1 MSSQTKTETLI
12 LTREAAWMTVRFN
25 QPRIKNPLTREMTAD
40 LSAVIADLES
50 DRTVR
55 GVTFRGEGHTFC
67 AGGDLKAFREIFQ
80 GSASEDSIAAFS
92 RDAGDF
98 MRRLDSLP
106 QVTLMLVEGA
116 CMAGGLGLACCGD
129 LVLAHQD
136 ARFSLTETRIG
147 LLPAQIIPYIVNRM
161 GRRSARRFLVTAA
174 SVDGA
179 EAARIGLAD
188 FVAPDTEA
196 LEALE
201 KQVRTQVLRCAPGA
215 VADTK
220 ALLRSSDRDAPDV
233 YVARAADA
241 FASCMLGDE
250 AREGIASFVE
260 RRKPAW
266 AE

>member
-1 MSSQTKTETLI
+1 MRSETKTDTLI
-12 LTREAAWMTVRFN
+12 LSREASWMTVRFN
-25 QPRIKNPLTREMTAD
+25 QAQIKNALTREMTAD
-40 LSAVIADLES
+40 LNAVIADLES

-55 GVTFRGEGHTFC
+55 GVTFRGEGQTFC
-67 AGGDLKAFREIFQ
+67 AGGDLKAFHEIFQ
-80 GSASEDSIAAFS
+80 GSASQDTIAAFS

-98 MRRLDSLP
+98 MRRLDALP
-106 QVTLMLVEGA
+106 QVTVMLVEGA
-116 CMAGGLGLACCGD
+116 CMAGGFGLACCGD

-147 LLPAQIIPYIVNRM
+147 LVPAQIIPYIVHRM
-161 GRRSARRFLVTAA
+161 GRRNARRFMLTAA

-179 EAARIGLAD
+179 EAARVGLAD

-201 KQVRTQVLRCAPGA
+201 KQVRAQVLRCAPGA

-220 ALLRSSDRDAPDV
+220 ALLRSSARDTPDE
-233 YVARAADA
+233 YIARAADV
-241 FASCMLGDE
+241 FASRMLGEE

-266 AE
+266 SE

>member
-1 MSSQTKTETLI
+1 MSSETKIDTLI
-12 LTREAAWMTVRFN
+12 LTRETGWMTVRFN
-25 QPRIKNPLTREMTAD
+25 QPEIKNPLTREMTAD
-40 LSAVIADLES
+40 LNAVITALES

-80 GSASEDSIAAFS
+80 GEASEDTIAGFS

-116 CMAGGLGLACCGD
+116 CMAGGFGLACCGD
-129 LVLAHQD
+129 VVLAHQA

-147 LLPAQIIPYIVNRM
+147 LVPAQIIPYIVNRM
-161 GRRSARRFLVTAA
+161 GRRNARRFMLTAA
-174 SVDGA
+174 TVDGA

-188 FVAPDTEA
+188 FVAPDTAA
-196 LEALE
+196 LEELE
-201 KQVRTQVLRCAPGA
+201 KQVRAQVLRCAPGA

-220 ALLRSSDRDAPDV
+220 ALLRHSDRDTPDE
-233 YVARAADA
+233 YIARAADA
-241 FASCMLGDE
+241 FATRMLGDE
-250 AREGIASFVE
+250 AREGVASFVE

-266 AE
+266 SE